1 MLVAVVLRN
10 FFSLGPRA
18 APGCL
23 DHSCRHRCVLLPSA
37 SPCASA
43 PSFRTLFLCGTFLL
57 CSLSL
62 PDVSQP
68 SDSLS
73 SGVCT
78 RMKGDVTDVSDQRRS
93 NLLSP
98 PCGSSGN
105 QFNWLITLWV
115 TELRGLFQSTKIG
128 LLSGTRHASWI
139 LLSPDYAAASLER
152 AAGVGG

>member
-1 MLVAVVLRN
+1 
-10 FFSLGPRA
+10 
-18 APGCL
+18 
-23 DHSCRHRCVLLPSA
+23 
-37 SPCASA
+37 
-43 PSFRTLFLCGTFLL
+43 
-57 CSLSL
+57 
-62 PDVSQP
+62 
-68 SDSLS
+68 
-73 SGVCT
+73 
-78 RMKGDVTDVSDQRRS
+78 MKGDVTDVSDQRRS

-152 AAGVGG
+152 AAGVGGRVGGAVGAG